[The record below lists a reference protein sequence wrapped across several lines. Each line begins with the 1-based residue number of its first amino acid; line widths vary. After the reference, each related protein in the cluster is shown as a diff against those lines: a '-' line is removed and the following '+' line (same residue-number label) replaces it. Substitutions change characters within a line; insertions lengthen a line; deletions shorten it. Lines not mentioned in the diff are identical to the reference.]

1 MVNNYLDFKNVSV
14 SSYQATPDVAN
25 FTNEV
30 RKDYAIADEILH
42 RTWTELN
49 DRSVI
54 DDENRGQTMF
64 NAFVDT
70 SVENPRE
77 AWKWRGTRSAARNKG
92 IAMHANLTG
101 NFLLSMF
108 SAQNDKDETDR
119 DFSEVMR
126 EIIEWMALPTNSN
139 YQESYLQIVFGMIT
153 NPVTF
158 LGAEFIEVYQKIKVK
173 NGKGYETKEV
183 LDEVLSG
190 FKCPIYSSSQVLIT
204 NAYERNIQKQRR
216 IIKRRYAEKDELEA
230 KYGSHDN
237 WEFVQSGVRSIY
249 NDEDGL
255 FYDIKDPDHPYLVA
269 EETALTRRD
278 DSATFRSFGF

>member
-1 MVNNYLDFKNVSV
+1 MVDFKKQPI
-14 SSYQATPDVAN
+14 SSYQPSQEVTL
-25 FTNEV
+25 FTSDV
-30 RKDYAIADEILH
+30 RKDFAIGDEILH
-42 RTWTELN
+42 RSYTELN

-54 DDENRGQTMF
+54 DDENRGQMMF
-64 NAFVDT
+64 NGFVDT

-101 NFLLSMF
+101 NFLLPMF
-108 SAQNDKDETDR
+108 SAQNDKDEIDR

-139 YQESYLQIVFGMIT
+139 YQESFLQIVFGMIQ

-173 NGKGYETKEV
+173 QGKGYETKEV
-183 LDEVLSG
+183 FDEVLSG

-216 IIKRRYAEKDELEA
+216 IIKRRYAEKSELEA
-230 KYGSHDN
+230 KYGDHDN
-237 WEFVQSGVRSIY
+237 WEFVQNGVRSIY
-249 NDEDGL
+249 N
-255 FYDIKDPDHPYLVA
+255 H
-269 EETALTRRD
+269 
-278 DSATFRSFGF
+278 